1 MKKKMSMFGKAEEKG
16 EPKLKGKALARE
28 EKGEKA
34 HKALPY
40 RGSRAK
46 TTAAKKAKR

>member
-1 MKKKMSMFGKAEEKG
+1 MAMMKMKNGVKLMFGKAEEKG

-34 HKALPY
+34 HKAP
-40 RGSRAK
+40 R
-46 TTAAKKAKR
+46 KKAKK

>member
-1 MKKKMSMFGKAEEKG
+1 MAMMKMKMKKGMKPMFGKAEEKG

-34 HKALPY
+34 HKAP
-40 RGSRAK
+40 R
-46 TTAAKKAKR
+46 KKAK